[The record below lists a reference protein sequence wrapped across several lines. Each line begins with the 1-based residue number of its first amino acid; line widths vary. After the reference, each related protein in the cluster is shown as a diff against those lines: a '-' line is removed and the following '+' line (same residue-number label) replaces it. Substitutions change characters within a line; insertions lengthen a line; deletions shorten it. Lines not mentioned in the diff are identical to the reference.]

1 MVTVHPAWDIVMMA
15 IHSNGHSISIGDNN
29 MKLTITI
36 TDENGNNLNS
46 LFIDSTLDKID
57 KALKDLDETKPEM
70 PKFEMTYVGNRSS
83 NVESVGWLNE
93 SLYVKFQRNN
103 TLYRYD
109 GVERAVYD
117 EALKADSIGKYL
129 VANVKDKY
137 KVTKVN

>member
-1 MVTVHPAWDIVMMA
+1 
-15 IHSNGHSISIGDNN
+15 

-46 LFIDSTLDKID
+46 VSVESTLDKVNQAI
-57 KALKDLDETKPEM
+57 KQLDESRPKM

-93 SLYVKFQRNN
+93 SLYVKFQHNQ

-109 GVERAVYD
+109 GVEKTVYD
-117 EALKADSIGKYL
+117 EALKADSVGKYL

>member
-1 MVTVHPAWDIVMMA
+1 
-15 IHSNGHSISIGDNN
+15 

-36 TDENGNNLNS
+36 ADENGNNLNS
-46 LFIDSTLDKID
+46 ISVESTLDKIN
-57 KALKDLDETKPEM
+57 KALKDLDEAKPEM
-70 PKFEMTYVGNRSS
+70 PRFEMTYVGNRSS

-117 EALKADSIGKYL
+117 EALKADSVGKYL
-129 VANVKDKY
+129 AVNVKDKY

>member
-1 MVTVHPAWDIVMMA
+1 
-15 IHSNGHSISIGDNN
+15 

-46 LFIDSTLDKID
+46 VSVDSTLDKVN
-57 KALKDLDETKPEM
+57 KALKDLDKGMVGEV

-93 SLYVKFQRNN
+93 SLYVKFQHNQ

-137 KVTKVN
+137 NVTKVN

>member
-1 MVTVHPAWDIVMMA
+1 
-15 IHSNGHSISIGDNN
+15 

-46 LFIDSTLDKID
+46 VSVESTLDKIN
-57 KALKDLDETKPEM
+57 KALKDLDESRPEM

-93 SLYVKFQRNN
+93 SLYVKFQHNQ

-117 EALKADSIGKYL
+117 EALKAPSIGKYL

>member
-1 MVTVHPAWDIVMMA
+1 
-15 IHSNGHSISIGDNN
+15 

-46 LFIDSTLDKID
+46 LSVESTLDKIN
-57 KALKDLDETKPEM
+57 KTLKDLDETKPEM
-70 PKFEMTYVGNRSS
+70 PKFEMIYVGNRSS

>member
-1 MVTVHPAWDIVMMA
+1 
-15 IHSNGHSISIGDNN
+15 

-46 LFIDSTLDKID
+46 ISIESTLAYVN
-57 KALKDLDETKPEM
+57 KALKDLDEARPEM

-93 SLYVKFQRNN
+93 SLYIKFQHNQ

-109 GVERAVYD
+109 GVERKIYD
-117 EALKADSIGKYL
+117 EALQAPSIGKYL
-129 VANVKDKY
+129 NANVKDKY
-137 KVTKVN
+137 TVTKVN

>member
-1 MVTVHPAWDIVMMA
+1 MMA

-36 TDENGNNLNS
+36 ADENGNNLNS
-46 LFIDSTLDKID
+46 LFIDSTLDKVN
-57 KALKDLDETKPEM
+57 KVLKDLDETKPEM

>member
-1 MVTVHPAWDIVMMA
+1 
-15 IHSNGHSISIGDNN
+15 

-46 LFIDSTLDKID
+46 VSVESTLDKVNQ
-57 KALKDLDETKPEM
+57 ALRQLDEAKPEM
-70 PKFEMTYVGNRSS
+70 PKFEMTYVGNKSS

-93 SLYVKFQRNN
+93 SLYVKFQHNT

-109 GVERAVYD
+109 GVERKVYE
-117 EALKADSIGKYL
+117 EALSAPSIGKYL

>member
-1 MVTVHPAWDIVMMA
+1 
-15 IHSNGHSISIGDNN
+15 

-46 LFIDSTLDKID
+46 ILVDSTPNEISKAI
-57 KALKDLDETKPEM
+57 KALDRGMVGEV

-83 NVESVGWLNE
+83 NVESIGWLNE
-93 SLYVKFQRNN
+93 SLYVKFQHNT

-109 GVERAVYD
+109 GVERTVYD
-117 EALKADSIGKYL
+117 EVLRADSIGKYL

-137 KVTKVN
+137 NVTKVN